1 MNPFDAVILG
11 VALVGLVTGFS
22 AGLLRSLATILAYV
36 IAAPVALAIA
46 PTIVNWL
53 NARALLPA
61 DRAPL
66 LLSLVP
72 FIALIVI
79 AVLLGTLMRAAVGGL
94 TGRRTMFVNR
104 MLGAVLGVAR
114 VGLLAVL
121 LVLIFER
128 IIPPARE
135 PSWLKESQLRP
146 YLSAAG
152 AQGLRKLPPEITRY
166 IDDLRRQRVL

>member
-1 MNPFDAVILG
+1 MNPFDAVVLG

-46 PTIVNWL
+46 PAIVNWL

-61 DRAPL
+61 DQAPL

-72 FIALIVI
+72 FIALILI
-79 AVLLGTLMRAAVGGL
+79 AVLLGTLMRAAVGSA
-94 TGRRTMFVNR
+94 TGGQTIFIDRV
-104 MLGAVLGVAR
+104 LGALLGLVR
-114 VGLLAVL
+114 IGLLAVL

-128 IIPPARE
+128 IIPPGRE

-146 YLSAAG
+146 YLSVAG
-152 AQGLRKLPPEITRY
+152 AQGLRALPPEATRY
-166 IDDLRRQRVL
+166 IDELRRQRGL

>member
-1 MNPFDAVILG
+1 MNPFDAVVLG

-61 DRAPL
+61 DKAPL

-72 FIALIVI
+72 FAALIVI
-79 AVLLGTLMRAAVGGL
+79 AVLLGALMRGAVGSV
-94 TGRRTMFVNR
+94 TGGRTIFIDRV
-104 MLGAVLGVAR
+104 LGALLGIVR
-114 VGLLAVL
+114 IGLLAVL

-128 IIPPARE
+128 IIPPGRE
-135 PSWLKESQLRP
+135 PVWLKESQLRP

-152 AQGLRKLPPEITRY
+152 ARGLRALPPEVTRY
-166 IDDLRRQRVL
+166 IDELRRQRGL

>member
-61 DRAPL
+61 DKAPL

-72 FIALIVI
+72 FIALILI
-79 AVLLGTLMRAAVGGL
+79 AVLLGTLMRAAVGSA
-94 TGRRTMFVNR
+94 TGGQTIFIDRV
-104 MLGAVLGVAR
+104 LGALLGLVR
-114 VGLLAVL
+114 IGLLAVL

-128 IIPPARE
+128 IIPAGRE
-135 PSWLKESQLRP
+135 PQWLKESQLRP
-146 YLSAAG
+146 YLSVAG
-152 AQGLRKLPPEITRY
+152 AQGLRALPPEATRY
-166 IDDLRRQRVL
+166 IDELRRQRGL

>member
-1 MNPFDAVILG
+1 MNPFDAVVLG
-11 VALVGLVTGFS
+11 VGLIGLGTGYA

-46 PTIVNWL
+46 PTIINWL
-53 NARALLPA
+53 SARAPLPA
-61 DRAPL
+61 DKAPL

-79 AVLLGTLMRAAVGGL
+79 GVLLGALMRGAVGSV
-94 TGRRTMFVNR
+94 TGGRTIFIDRV
-104 MLGAVLGVAR
+104 LGALLGVAR
-114 VGLLAVL
+114 IGLLAVL

-128 IIPPARE
+128 IIPPGRE
-135 PSWLKESQLRP
+135 PPWLKESQLRP

-152 AQGLRKLPPEITRY
+152 AQGLRALPPEVTRY
-166 IDDLRRQRVL
+166 IDELRRQRGL